1 MLPSDQLAMN
11 DGFILTD
18 KEMLTNL
25 PGVMAAGDIINKN
38 VRQVVNGAGE
48 GAGAAMSAEHYLS
61 GQN

>member
-1 MLPSDQLAMN
+1 MLPADQLAMD

-48 GAGAAMSAEHYLS
+48 GAVAAMSAEHYLT
-61 GQN
+61 GQG